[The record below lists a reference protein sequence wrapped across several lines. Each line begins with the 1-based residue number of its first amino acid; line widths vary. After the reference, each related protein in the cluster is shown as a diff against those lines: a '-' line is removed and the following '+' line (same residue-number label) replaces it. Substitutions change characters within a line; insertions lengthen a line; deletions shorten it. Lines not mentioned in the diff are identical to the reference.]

1 MKNKKLILI
10 LIATITVIAAATV
23 LSACD
28 KNKGEFVDVGIELY
42 SAKQYYVEG
51 ETFTP
56 EGGILKVYSYNEK
69 TKEEKYR
76 FVDLTDKDVT
86 LENTTG
92 ARVDT
97 YTVTAR
103 YKGLATQ
110 FKYIVQKEEN
120 AVASVDFV
128 LTENHGAPVYSV
140 SDIRSEIDFSDFIGM
155 KFVIKYRNTEKQDE
169 EVPLWDETNYYFDK
183 GINYTGF
190 DVKTAGLKYI
200 TFTCI
205 ATDVVLPYK
214 VTEDDFVYDF
224 EFVKYDKEKK
234 EYVSVK
240 KEDSVRRNY
249 LVGEKFDAQNT
260 KIRYIYKSLK
270 KTEPVDISESQISG
284 FDTTNASDKKM
295 FILSL
300 LTGVET
306 FNYSVFEETAVKGV
320 TLNNKDFSQPTPGFN
335 DVWTEKTKGEWKEYE
350 EYIDAIKLCLV
361 LNEDGKQYVPVTGAD
376 EDIILYYV
384 TPDEQ
389 DLSLKK
395 EFTKEVFDKLKK
407 TECEYE
413 IIAVYRKNPEA
424 YARRIFFT
432 VKNFITGIDFVNLN
446 VDLVFT
452 EGDAFSFGEAT
463 ATVHYAD
470 GKTKTVRLQD
480 EYEKADENTRLI
492 RMKSMNAVEAKTFDM
507 SAGEHKNQYYITA
520 NIDISDYEVTVNGE
534 KFVEDNGFRIYISYV
549 VQKDKGEFVDV
560 GIELYSAKQYYVEG
574 ETFTPEGGILK
585 VYSYNEKT
593 KEEKYRFVDLTD
605 KDVTLE
611 NTTGARVDTYTVT
624 ARYKGLATQFKY
636 IVQKEENAV
645 ASVDFVLTENHG
657 APVYSVSDI
666 RSEIDFSDFI
676 GMKFVIKYRNTE
688 KQDEEVPLWDET
700 NYYFDK
706 GINYT
711 GFDVKTAG
719 LKYITFTCIATD
731 VVLPYKVTED
741 DFVYDFEFVKYD
753 KEKKEYVSVKKE
765 DSVRRNYLVGEKFDA
780 QNTKI
785 RYIYKS
791 LKKTE
796 PVDISESQISGFDT
810 TNASDKKM
818 FILSLLTGV
827 ETFNYSVF
835 EETAVKGVTLN
846 NKDFSQPTPGFND
859 VWTEKTKGEW
869 KEYEEYIDA
878 IKLCLVLNEDGKQYV
893 PVTGADE
900 DIILYYVTPDEQDLS
915 LKKEFTKEVFDKL
928 KKTEC
933 EYEIIAVYRK
943 NPEAYAR
950 RIFFTVKN
958 FITGIDFVNLNVDLV
973 FTEGD
978 AFSFGE
984 ATATVHY
991 ADGKTKTVR
1000 LQDEYEK
1007 ADENTRLIRMKS
1019 MNAVEAKTFDM
1030 SAGEHK
1036 NQYYITANIDISD
1049 YEVTVNGEKFVED
1062 NGFRIYIS
1070 YVVQKA

>member
-103 YKGLATQ
+103 YKGLSTR

-120 AVASVDFV
+120 AVSSVDFV
-128 LTENHGAPVYSV
+128 LSEDHGAPVYSV
-140 SDIRSEIDFSDFIGM
+140 SNIRSEIDFSDFIGM

-169 EVPLWDETNYYFDK
+169 EVPLWDADSYKFNDLSYS
-183 GINYTGF
+183 GF
-190 DVKTAGLKYI
+190 DVKTAGEKNI

-224 EFVKYDKEKK
+224 EFVQYKKGEYNRVEKEN
-234 EYVSVK
+234 
-240 KEDSVRRNY
+240 SVRRNY

-270 KTEPVDISESQISG
+270 KAEPVDISESQISG
-284 FDTTNASDKKM
+284 FDTKNPSDKKM

-306 FNYSVFEETAVKGV
+306 FNYSVFEETTVKRMELV
-320 TLNNKDFSQPTPGFN
+320 SMPEPGIH
-335 DVWTEKTKGEWKEYE
+335 DIWTEKTQGEWKSYE
-350 EYIDAIKLCLV
+350 EYINDIKLNFV
-361 LNEDGKQYVPVTGAD
+361 LNEKDKWYDVPVTGAD

-413 IIAVYRKNPEA
+413 IIAVYRKNPEV

-446 VDLVFT
+446 VDNLTFT

-480 EYEKADENTRLI
+480 EYEKTDENERLI
-492 RMKSMNAVEAKTFDM
+492 RMKNTKAVEAKTFDM
-507 SAGEHKNQYYITA
+507 SLGEHKNQYYITA
-520 NIDISDYEVTVNGE
+520 NID
-534 KFVEDNGFRIYISYV
+534 
-549 VQKDKGEFVDV
+549 
-560 GIELYSAKQYYVEG
+560 
-574 ETFTPEGGILK
+574 
-585 VYSYNEKT
+585 
-593 KEEKYRFVDLTD
+593 
-605 KDVTLE
+605 
-611 NTTGARVDTYTVT
+611 
-624 ARYKGLATQFKY
+624 
-636 IVQKEENAV
+636 
-645 ASVDFVLTENHG
+645 
-657 APVYSVSDI
+657 
-666 RSEIDFSDFI
+666 
-676 GMKFVIKYRNTE
+676 
-688 KQDEEVPLWDET
+688 
-700 NYYFDK
+700 
-706 GINYT
+706 
-711 GFDVKTAG
+711 
-719 LKYITFTCIATD
+719 
-731 VVLPYKVTED
+731 
-741 DFVYDFEFVKYD
+741 
-753 KEKKEYVSVKKE
+753 VSV
-765 DSVRRNYLVGEKFDA
+765 
-780 QNTKI
+780 
-785 RYIYKS
+785 
-791 LKKTE
+791 
-796 PVDISESQISGFDT
+796 
-810 TNASDKKM
+810 
-818 FILSLLTGV
+818 
-827 ETFNYSVF
+827 
-835 EETAVKGVTLN
+835 
-846 NKDFSQPTPGFND
+846 
-859 VWTEKTKGEW
+859 
-869 KEYEEYIDA
+869 
-878 IKLCLVLNEDGKQYV
+878 
-893 PVTGADE
+893 
-900 DIILYYVTPDEQDLS
+900 
-915 LKKEFTKEVFDKL
+915 
-928 KKTEC
+928 
-933 EYEIIAVYRK
+933 
-943 NPEAYAR
+943 
-950 RIFFTVKN
+950 
-958 FITGIDFVNLNVDLV
+958 
-973 FTEGD
+973 
-978 AFSFGE
+978 
-984 ATATVHY
+984 
-991 ADGKTKTVR
+991 
-1000 LQDEYEK
+1000 
-1007 ADENTRLIRMKS
+1007 
-1019 MNAVEAKTFDM
+1019 
-1030 SAGEHK
+1030 
-1036 NQYYITANIDISD
+1036 

>member
-42 SAKQYYVEG
+42 SAKQYYVKG

-76 FVDLTDKDVT
+76 FIDLTDKDVI

-120 AVASVDFV
+120 AVSSVDFV
-128 LTENHGAPVYSV
+128 LSEDHGAPVYSV

-240 KEDSVRRNY
+240 KEDSVRKNY

-270 KTEPVDISESQISG
+270 KAEPVDISESQISG

-335 DVWTEKTKGEWKEYE
+335 DVWTEKTKGEWKSYE

-361 LNEDGKQYVPVTGAD
+361 LNEDSKQYVPVTGAH

-395 EFTKEVFDKLKK
+395 EFTEEAFDKLKK
-407 TECEYE
+407 TACEYE
-413 IIAVYRKNPEA
+413 IIAVYRKNPEV

-446 VDLVFT
+446 VDLVFM
-452 EGDAFSFGEAT
+452 EGDAFSFGEAK
-463 ATVHYAD
+463 AIVHYAD
-470 GKTKTVRLQD
+470 SKADTEVRLQD
-480 EYEKADENTRLI
+480 EYEKTDENTRLI
-492 RMKSMNAVEAKTFDM
+492 RMKNLKAVEAKTFDM
-507 SAGEHKNQYYITA
+507 SVGEHKNQYYI
-520 NIDISDYEVTVNGE
+520 NISGYEVTVNGKE
-534 KFVEDNGFRIYISYV
+534 YVVDTGRLYISYV
-549 VQKDKGEFVDV
+549 V
-560 GIELYSAKQYYVEG
+560 
-574 ETFTPEGGILK
+574 
-585 VYSYNEKT
+585 N
-593 KEEKYRFVDLTD
+593 
-605 KDVTLE
+605 
-611 NTTGARVDTYTVT
+611 
-624 ARYKGLATQFKY
+624 
-636 IVQKEENAV
+636 
-645 ASVDFVLTENHG
+645 
-657 APVYSVSDI
+657 
-666 RSEIDFSDFI
+666 
-676 GMKFVIKYRNTE
+676 
-688 KQDEEVPLWDET
+688 
-700 NYYFDK
+700 
-706 GINYT
+706 
-711 GFDVKTAG
+711 
-719 LKYITFTCIATD
+719 
-731 VVLPYKVTED
+731 
-741 DFVYDFEFVKYD
+741 
-753 KEKKEYVSVKKE
+753 KK
-765 DSVRRNYLVGEKFDA
+765 A
-780 QNTKI
+780 
-785 RYIYKS
+785 
-791 LKKTE
+791 
-796 PVDISESQISGFDT
+796 
-810 TNASDKKM
+810 
-818 FILSLLTGV
+818 
-827 ETFNYSVF
+827 
-835 EETAVKGVTLN
+835 
-846 NKDFSQPTPGFND
+846 
-859 VWTEKTKGEW
+859 
-869 KEYEEYIDA
+869 
-878 IKLCLVLNEDGKQYV
+878 
-893 PVTGADE
+893 
-900 DIILYYVTPDEQDLS
+900 
-915 LKKEFTKEVFDKL
+915 
-928 KKTEC
+928 
-933 EYEIIAVYRK
+933 
-943 NPEAYAR
+943 
-950 RIFFTVKN
+950 
-958 FITGIDFVNLNVDLV
+958 
-973 FTEGD
+973 
-978 AFSFGE
+978 
-984 ATATVHY
+984 
-991 ADGKTKTVR
+991 
-1000 LQDEYEK
+1000 
-1007 ADENTRLIRMKS
+1007 
-1019 MNAVEAKTFDM
+1019 
-1030 SAGEHK
+1030 
-1036 NQYYITANIDISD
+1036 
-1049 YEVTVNGEKFVED
+1049 
-1062 NGFRIYIS
+1062 
-1070 YVVQKA
+1070 

>member
-520 NIDISDYEVTVNGE
+520 NIDVSDYEVTVNGE

-1036 NQYYITANIDISD
+1036 NQYYITANIDVSD

>member
-76 FVDLTDKDVT
+76 FVDLTDKDVI

-103 YKGLATQ
+103 YKGLSTR

-128 LTENHGAPVYSV
+128 LSEDHGAPVYSV

-155 KFVIKYRNTEKQDE
+155 KFVIKYRDTKKQDE
-169 EVPLWDETNYYFDK
+169 EVPFWDANSYRLYDLS
-183 GINYTGF
+183 YTGF
-190 DVKTAGLKYI
+190 DVKTAGEKDIVFSLY
-200 TFTCI
+200 
-205 ATDVVLPYK
+205 ATDIRLPYK
-214 VTEDDFVYDF
+214 VKEEDFEYDF

-270 KTEPVDISESQISG
+270 KAEPVDISESQISG

-295 FILSL
+295 FMLSL
-300 LTGVET
+300 RTGIET
-306 FNYSVFEETAVKGV
+306 FNYSVFEETAVKRIDLV
-320 TLNNKDFSQPTPGFN
+320 SMPEPGFN
-335 DVWTEKTKGEWKEYE
+335 DVWTEKTKREWKSYE
-350 EYIDAIKLCLV
+350 EYIDDIKLNLV
-361 LNEDGKQYVPVTGAD
+361 LNEKDKWYNISVTGAD

-395 EFTKEVFDKLKK
+395 EFTEKVFDELKK
-407 TECEYE
+407 TACEYE

-446 VDLVFT
+446 VENLTFT
-452 EGDAFSFGEAT
+452 EGDAFNFGEAT

-520 NIDISDYEVTVNGE
+520 NIDI
-534 KFVEDNGFRIYISYV
+534 
-549 VQKDKGEFVDV
+549 
-560 GIELYSAKQYYVEG
+560 
-574 ETFTPEGGILK
+574 
-585 VYSYNEKT
+585 
-593 KEEKYRFVDLTD
+593 
-605 KDVTLE
+605 
-611 NTTGARVDTYTVT
+611 
-624 ARYKGLATQFKY
+624 FKY
-636 IVQKEENAV
+636 
-645 ASVDFVLTENHG
+645 D
-657 APVYSVSDI
+657 
-666 RSEIDFSDFI
+666 
-676 GMKFVIKYRNTE
+676 
-688 KQDEEVPLWDET
+688 
-700 NYYFDK
+700 
-706 GINYT
+706 
-711 GFDVKTAG
+711 
-719 LKYITFTCIATD
+719 
-731 VVLPYKVTED
+731 
-741 DFVYDFEFVKYD
+741 
-753 KEKKEYVSVKKE
+753 
-765 DSVRRNYLVGEKFDA
+765 
-780 QNTKI
+780 
-785 RYIYKS
+785 
-791 LKKTE
+791 
-796 PVDISESQISGFDT
+796 
-810 TNASDKKM
+810 
-818 FILSLLTGV
+818 
-827 ETFNYSVF
+827 
-835 EETAVKGVTLN
+835 
-846 NKDFSQPTPGFND
+846 
-859 VWTEKTKGEW
+859 
-869 KEYEEYIDA
+869 
-878 IKLCLVLNEDGKQYV
+878 
-893 PVTGADE
+893 
-900 DIILYYVTPDEQDLS
+900 
-915 LKKEFTKEVFDKL
+915 
-928 KKTEC
+928 
-933 EYEIIAVYRK
+933 
-943 NPEAYAR
+943 
-950 RIFFTVKN
+950 
-958 FITGIDFVNLNVDLV
+958 
-973 FTEGD
+973 
-978 AFSFGE
+978 
-984 ATATVHY
+984 
-991 ADGKTKTVR
+991 
-1000 LQDEYEK
+1000 
-1007 ADENTRLIRMKS
+1007 
-1019 MNAVEAKTFDM
+1019 
-1030 SAGEHK
+1030 
-1036 NQYYITANIDISD
+1036 
-1049 YEVTVNGEKFVED
+1049 VTVNGEKFVED

>member
-69 TKEEKYR
+69 TKEKKYR

-103 YKGLATQ
+103 YKGLSTR

-128 LTENHGAPVYSV
+128 LSEDHGAPVYSV

-169 EVPLWDETNYYFDK
+169 VVPLWDADSYNFNDLSYS
-183 GINYTGF
+183 GF
-190 DVKTAGLKYI
+190 DVKTAGEKNI

-224 EFVKYDKEKK
+224 EFVQYKKGEYNRVEKEN
-234 EYVSVK
+234 
-240 KEDSVRRNY
+240 SVRRNY

-270 KTEPVDISESQISG
+270 KAEPVDISESQISG
-284 FDTTNASDKKM
+284 FDTTTASDKKM

-335 DVWTEKTKGEWKEYE
+335 DVWTEKTKGEWKSYE

-361 LNEDGKQYVPVTGAD
+361 LDEDGKQYVPVTGAD
-376 EDIILYYV
+376 GDIILYYIK
-384 TPDEQ
+384 PDEQ
-389 DLSLKK
+389 DLSLKQA
-395 EFTKEVFDKLKK
+395 FTKEVFDELKK

-413 IIAVYRKNPEA
+413 IIAVYRKNPEV

-432 VKNFITGIDFVNLN
+432 VKNFITGIDFANLN

-470 GKTKTVRLQD
+470 GKTKTVSLQD
-480 EYEKADENTRLI
+480 EYEKADENERLI
-492 RMKSMNAVEAKTFDM
+492 RMKNLKAVEAKTFDM

-520 NIDISDYEVTVNGE
+520 NID
-534 KFVEDNGFRIYISYV
+534 
-549 VQKDKGEFVDV
+549 
-560 GIELYSAKQYYVEG
+560 
-574 ETFTPEGGILK
+574 
-585 VYSYNEKT
+585 
-593 KEEKYRFVDLTD
+593 
-605 KDVTLE
+605 
-611 NTTGARVDTYTVT
+611 
-624 ARYKGLATQFKY
+624 
-636 IVQKEENAV
+636 
-645 ASVDFVLTENHG
+645 
-657 APVYSVSDI
+657 
-666 RSEIDFSDFI
+666 
-676 GMKFVIKYRNTE
+676 
-688 KQDEEVPLWDET
+688 
-700 NYYFDK
+700 
-706 GINYT
+706 
-711 GFDVKTAG
+711 
-719 LKYITFTCIATD
+719 
-731 VVLPYKVTED
+731 
-741 DFVYDFEFVKYD
+741 
-753 KEKKEYVSVKKE
+753 VSV
-765 DSVRRNYLVGEKFDA
+765 
-780 QNTKI
+780 
-785 RYIYKS
+785 
-791 LKKTE
+791 
-796 PVDISESQISGFDT
+796 
-810 TNASDKKM
+810 
-818 FILSLLTGV
+818 
-827 ETFNYSVF
+827 
-835 EETAVKGVTLN
+835 
-846 NKDFSQPTPGFND
+846 
-859 VWTEKTKGEW
+859 
-869 KEYEEYIDA
+869 
-878 IKLCLVLNEDGKQYV
+878 
-893 PVTGADE
+893 
-900 DIILYYVTPDEQDLS
+900 
-915 LKKEFTKEVFDKL
+915 
-928 KKTEC
+928 
-933 EYEIIAVYRK
+933 
-943 NPEAYAR
+943 
-950 RIFFTVKN
+950 
-958 FITGIDFVNLNVDLV
+958 
-973 FTEGD
+973 
-978 AFSFGE
+978 
-984 ATATVHY
+984 
-991 ADGKTKTVR
+991 
-1000 LQDEYEK
+1000 
-1007 ADENTRLIRMKS
+1007 
-1019 MNAVEAKTFDM
+1019 
-1030 SAGEHK
+1030 
-1036 NQYYITANIDISD
+1036 

>member
-76 FVDLTDKDVT
+76 FVDLTDKDVI

-103 YKGLATQ
+103 YKGLSTR

-120 AVASVDFV
+120 AVSSVDFV
-128 LTENHGAPVYSV
+128 LSEDHGAPVYSV
-140 SDIRSEIDFSDFIGM
+140 SDIRQYIDYSDFIGM
-155 KFVIKYRNTEKQDE
+155 KFVIKYRDTKKQDK
-169 EVPLWDETNYYFDK
+169 EVPLWDETNYDIDE

-190 DVKTAGLKYI
+190 DVKTAGEKYI

-224 EFVKYDKEKK
+224 EFVQYKKGEYNRVEKEN
-234 EYVSVK
+234 
-240 KEDSVRRNY
+240 SVRRNY

-270 KTEPVDISESQISG
+270 KAEPVDISESQISG
-284 FDTTNASDKKM
+284 FDTKNPSDKKTFM
-295 FILSL
+295 LSL
-300 LTGVET
+300 RTGVET
-306 FNYSVFEETAVKGV
+306 FNYSVFAETAVKRMELV
-320 TLNNKDFSQPTPGFN
+320 SMPEPGIH
-335 DVWTEKTKGEWKEYE
+335 DIWTEKTKGEWKEYE
-350 EYIDAIKLCLV
+350 EYIAAIKLCLV
-361 LNEDGKQYVPVTGAD
+361 LDEDGKQYVPVTGAD

-446 VDLVFT
+446 V
-452 EGDAFSFGEAT
+452 
-463 ATVHYAD
+463 
-470 GKTKTVRLQD
+470 
-480 EYEKADENTRLI
+480 EN
-492 RMKSMNAVEAKTFDM
+492 
-507 SAGEHKNQYYITA
+507 
-520 NIDISDYEVTVNGE
+520 
-534 KFVEDNGFRIYISYV
+534 
-549 VQKDKGEFVDV
+549 
-560 GIELYSAKQYYVEG
+560 
-574 ETFTPEGGILK
+574 
-585 VYSYNEKT
+585 
-593 KEEKYRFVDLTD
+593 LT
-605 KDVTLE
+605 
-611 NTTGARVDTYTVT
+611 
-624 ARYKGLATQFKY
+624 
-636 IVQKEENAV
+636 
-645 ASVDFVLTENHG
+645 
-657 APVYSVSDI
+657 
-666 RSEIDFSDFI
+666 
-676 GMKFVIKYRNTE
+676 
-688 KQDEEVPLWDET
+688 
-700 NYYFDK
+700 
-706 GINYT
+706 
-711 GFDVKTAG
+711 
-719 LKYITFTCIATD
+719 
-731 VVLPYKVTED
+731 
-741 DFVYDFEFVKYD
+741 
-753 KEKKEYVSVKKE
+753 
-765 DSVRRNYLVGEKFDA
+765 
-780 QNTKI
+780 
-785 RYIYKS
+785 
-791 LKKTE
+791 
-796 PVDISESQISGFDT
+796 
-810 TNASDKKM
+810 
-818 FILSLLTGV
+818 
-827 ETFNYSVF
+827 
-835 EETAVKGVTLN
+835 
-846 NKDFSQPTPGFND
+846 
-859 VWTEKTKGEW
+859 
-869 KEYEEYIDA
+869 
-878 IKLCLVLNEDGKQYV
+878 
-893 PVTGADE
+893 
-900 DIILYYVTPDEQDLS
+900 
-915 LKKEFTKEVFDKL
+915 
-928 KKTEC
+928 
-933 EYEIIAVYRK
+933 
-943 NPEAYAR
+943 
-950 RIFFTVKN
+950 
-958 FITGIDFVNLNVDLV
+958 

>member
-224 EFVKYDKEKK
+224 EFVKYDNEKK

-270 KTEPVDISESQISG
+270 KAEPVDISESQISG
-284 FDTTNASDKKM
+284 FDTTMASDKKM

-335 DVWTEKTKGEWKEYE
+335 YVWTEKTQDEDEWKSYEKYIEEIQLALVMDEKGEH
-350 EYIDAIKLCLV
+350 
-361 LNEDGKQYVPVTGAD
+361 YVPVTGAD

-389 DLSLKK
+389 DLNLKQA
-395 EFTKEVFDKLKK
+395 FTKEVFDELKK
-407 TECEYE
+407 TACEYE

-446 VDLVFT
+446 VDNLTFT
-452 EGDAFSFGEAT
+452 EGDAFSFGEAK
-463 ATVHYAD
+463 AIVHYAD
-470 GKTKTVRLQD
+470 SKADTEVRLQD
-480 EYEKADENTRLI
+480 EYEKPDENERLI
-492 RMKSMNAVEAKTFDM
+492 RMKNLKAVEAKTFDM
-507 SAGEHKNQYYITA
+507 SVGEHKNQYYI
-520 NIDISDYEVTVNGE
+520 NISGYEVTVNGKE
-534 KFVEDNGFRIYISYV
+534 YVVDTGRLYISYV
-549 VQKDKGEFVDV
+549 V
-560 GIELYSAKQYYVEG
+560 
-574 ETFTPEGGILK
+574 
-585 VYSYNEKT
+585 N
-593 KEEKYRFVDLTD
+593 
-605 KDVTLE
+605 
-611 NTTGARVDTYTVT
+611 
-624 ARYKGLATQFKY
+624 
-636 IVQKEENAV
+636 
-645 ASVDFVLTENHG
+645 
-657 APVYSVSDI
+657 
-666 RSEIDFSDFI
+666 
-676 GMKFVIKYRNTE
+676 
-688 KQDEEVPLWDET
+688 
-700 NYYFDK
+700 
-706 GINYT
+706 
-711 GFDVKTAG
+711 
-719 LKYITFTCIATD
+719 
-731 VVLPYKVTED
+731 
-741 DFVYDFEFVKYD
+741 
-753 KEKKEYVSVKKE
+753 KK
-765 DSVRRNYLVGEKFDA
+765 A
-780 QNTKI
+780 
-785 RYIYKS
+785 
-791 LKKTE
+791 
-796 PVDISESQISGFDT
+796 
-810 TNASDKKM
+810 
-818 FILSLLTGV
+818 
-827 ETFNYSVF
+827 
-835 EETAVKGVTLN
+835 
-846 NKDFSQPTPGFND
+846 
-859 VWTEKTKGEW
+859 
-869 KEYEEYIDA
+869 
-878 IKLCLVLNEDGKQYV
+878 
-893 PVTGADE
+893 
-900 DIILYYVTPDEQDLS
+900 
-915 LKKEFTKEVFDKL
+915 
-928 KKTEC
+928 
-933 EYEIIAVYRK
+933 
-943 NPEAYAR
+943 
-950 RIFFTVKN
+950 
-958 FITGIDFVNLNVDLV
+958 
-973 FTEGD
+973 
-978 AFSFGE
+978 
-984 ATATVHY
+984 
-991 ADGKTKTVR
+991 
-1000 LQDEYEK
+1000 
-1007 ADENTRLIRMKS
+1007 
-1019 MNAVEAKTFDM
+1019 
-1030 SAGEHK
+1030 
-1036 NQYYITANIDISD
+1036 
-1049 YEVTVNGEKFVED
+1049 
-1062 NGFRIYIS
+1062 
-1070 YVVQKA
+1070 